1 MKLRYKFLLIFLVLV
16 LLITITNCQSIS
28 YADNLTDNSISNY
41 TVPSQNNLSL
51 YSEAGILIDSK
62 TGKVLYGKNENVK
75 MFPASTTKILTAII
89 TIENCNLSDK
99 VTASREAIISIPPGY
114 SNAEIQPNDT
124 ISVQDLLNVF
134 LIHSANEA
142 GYILAE
148 HISGSIEN
156 FANLMNKKAKEIGCT
171 NTHFTN
177 PSGIH
182 NENHYSTAYDMS
194 LIAQYCMKNETFRKV
209 VSTPYITFSP
219 SEGKQ
224 LKFYNTNDLIIN
236 TSKYYYKYAIG
247 IKTGYTSQAKNCLI
261 SASSKDGLELIAV
274 ILGAAHSEEV
284 SSTRYV
290 DTINLFNY
298 GFDNYKSTEILARNS
313 VIKNVEVENATKDT
327 KDLSLLAKDT
337 ISVLVPKNINID
349 ILEPSIEINNLSA
362 PISEGAVVGKITYN
376 INGENYST
384 DLVAGNSV
392 IRSDIKTLIVQI
404 VLAILF
410 LCILTKLLKKKK

>member
-156 FANLMNKKAKEIGCT
+156 FANLMNEKAKEIGCT

-194 LIAQYCMKNETFRKV
+194 LIAQYCMKNETFRKI

-298 GFDNYKSTEILARNS
+298 GFDNYKSTEILARDS
-313 VIKNVEVENATKDT
+313 VIKNVDVENATKDT

-349 ILEPSIEINNLSA
+349 TLEPSIEINNLSA

>member
-156 FANLMNKKAKEIGCT
+156 FANLMNEKAKEIGCT

-194 LIAQYCMKNETFRKV
+194 LIAQYCMKNETFRKI

>member
-114 SNAEIQPNDT
+114 SNAEIHPNDT

-156 FANLMNKKAKEIGCT
+156 FANLMNEKAKEIGCT

-194 LIAQYCMKNETFRKV
+194 LIAQYCMKNETFRKI

-298 GFDNYKSTEILARNS
+298 GFDNYKSTEILARDS
-313 VIKNVEVENATKDT
+313 VIKNVDVENATKDT

-349 ILEPSIEINNLSA
+349 TLEPSIEINNLSA

>member
-156 FANLMNKKAKEIGCT
+156 FANLMNEKAKEIGCT

-194 LIAQYCMKNETFRKV
+194 LIAQYCMKNETFRKI

-219 SEGKQ
+219 SEDKQ

-298 GFDNYKSTEILARNS
+298 GFDNYKSTEILARDS
-313 VIKNVEVENATKDT
+313 VIKNVEVENATKDS
-327 KDLSLLAKDT
+327 KDLSLLAKDS

-349 ILEPSIEINNLSA
+349 TLEPSIEINNLSA

-392 IRSDIKTLIVQI
+392 IRSDIETLIVQI

>member
-156 FANLMNKKAKEIGCT
+156 FANLMNEKAKEIGCT

-194 LIAQYCMKNETFRKV
+194 LIAQYCMKNETFRKI

-298 GFDNYKSTEILARNS
+298 GFDNYKSTEILARDS

-349 ILEPSIEINNLSA
+349 TLEPSIEINNLSA

-392 IRSDIKTLIVQI
+392 IRSDIETLIVQI

>member
-156 FANLMNKKAKEIGCT
+156 FANLMNEKAKEIGCT

-298 GFDNYKSTEILARNS
+298 GFDNYKSTEILARDS

>member
-156 FANLMNKKAKEIGCT
+156 FANLMNEKAKEIGCT

-194 LIAQYCMKNETFRKV
+194 LIAQYCMKNETFRKI

-298 GFDNYKSTEILARNS
+298 GFDNYKSTEILARDS
-313 VIKNVEVENATKDT
+313 VIKNVDVENATKDT

-349 ILEPSIEINNLSA
+349 TLEPSIEINNLSE
-362 PISEGAVVGKITYN
+362 SC
-376 INGENYST
+376 
-384 DLVAGNSV
+384 D
-392 IRSDIKTLIVQI
+392 
-404 VLAILF
+404 
-410 LCILTKLLKKKK
+410 ILTGFSKESKIREI

>member
-156 FANLMNKKAKEIGCT
+156 FANLMNEKAKEIGCT

-194 LIAQYCMKNETFRKV
+194 LIAQYCMKNETFRKI

-219 SEGKQ
+219 SEDKQ

-298 GFDNYKSTEILARNS
+298 GFDNYKSTEILARDS
-313 VIKNVEVENATKDT
+313 VIKNVEVENATKDS
-327 KDLSLLAKDT
+327 KDLSLLAKDA

-349 ILEPSIEINNLSA
+349 TLEPSIEINNLSA

-392 IRSDIKTLIVQI
+392 IRSDIETLIVQI

>member
-1 MKLRYKFLLIFLVLV
+1 MKLRYKFLLIFSILVLI
-16 LLITITNCQSIS
+16 ITITNYQNIS
-28 YADNLTDNSISNY
+28 YADNSTDNSISTY
-41 TVPSQNNLSL
+41 TIPSQNNLSL
-51 YSEAGILIDSK
+51 YSDAGILIDSK

-75 MFPASTTKILTAII
+75 MYPASTTKILTAII
-89 TIENCNLSDK
+89 AIENCNLSDK
-99 VTASREAIISIPPGY
+99 VTASREAVISIPPGY

-156 FANLMNKKAKEIGCT
+156 FANLMNEKAKEIGCT

-194 LIAQYCMKNETFRKV
+194 LIAQYCMKNETFRKI

-219 SEGKQ
+219 SEDKQ

-261 SASSKDGLELIAV
+261 STSSKDGLELITV

-290 DTINLFNY
+290 DTINLFDY
-298 GFDNYKSTEILARNS
+298 GFDNYKSTEILARDS

-349 ILEPSIEINNLSA
+349 TLEPSIEINNLSA

-392 IRSDIKTLIVQI
+392 IRSDIETLIVQI

>member
-156 FANLMNKKAKEIGCT
+156 FANLMNEKAKEIGCT

-194 LIAQYCMKNETFRKV
+194 LIAQYCMKNETFRKI

-219 SEGKQ
+219 SEDKQ

-261 SASSKDGLELIAV
+261 SASSKDGLELITV

-298 GFDNYKSTEILARNS
+298 GFDNYKSTEILARDS
-313 VIKNVEVENATKDT
+313 VIKNVEVENATKDS
-327 KDLSLLAKDT
+327 KDLSLLAKDA

-349 ILEPSIEINNLSA
+349 TLEPSIEINNLSA

-392 IRSDIKTLIVQI
+392 IRSDIETLIVQI

>member
-156 FANLMNKKAKEIGCT
+156 FANLMNEKAKEIGCT

-194 LIAQYCMKNETFRKV
+194 LIAQYCMKNETFRKI

-298 GFDNYKSTEILARNS
+298 GFDNYKSTEILARDS

-349 ILEPSIEINNLSA
+349 TLEPSIEINNLSA

>member
-156 FANLMNKKAKEIGCT
+156 FANLMNEKAKEIGCT

-194 LIAQYCMKNETFRKV
+194 LIAQYCMKNETFRKI

-349 ILEPSIEINNLSA
+349 TLEPSIEINNLSA

-384 DLVAGNSV
+384 DLVAGNSI

-404 VLAILF
+404 VLEILF

>member
-156 FANLMNKKAKEIGCT
+156 FANLMNEKAKEIGCT

-194 LIAQYCMKNETFRKV
+194 LIAQYCMKNETFRKI

-298 GFDNYKSTEILARNS
+298 GFDNYKSTEILARDS

-349 ILEPSIEINNLSA
+349 TLEPSIEINNLSA

-392 IRSDIKTLIVQI
+392 IRSDIETLIVQI
-404 VLAILF
+404 VLEILF
-410 LCILTKLLKKKK
+410 LFILTKLLKKKK

>member
-156 FANLMNKKAKEIGCT
+156 FANLMNEKAKEIGCT

-194 LIAQYCMKNETFRKV
+194 LIAQYCMKNETFRKI

-219 SEGKQ
+219 SEDKQ

-261 SASSKDGLELIAV
+261 SASSKDGLELITV

-298 GFDNYKSTEILARNS
+298 GFDNYKSTEILARDS
-313 VIKNVEVENATKDT
+313 VIKNVEVENATKDS
-327 KDLSLLAKDT
+327 KDLSLLAKDA
-337 ISVLVPKNINID
+337 ISILVPKNINID
-349 ILEPSIEINNLSA
+349 TLEPSIEINNLSA

>member
-156 FANLMNKKAKEIGCT
+156 FANLMNEKAKEIGCT

-298 GFDNYKSTEILARNS
+298 GFDNYKSTEILARDS

-337 ISVLVPKNINID
+337 ISVPVPKNINID
-349 ILEPSIEINNLSA
+349 TLEPSIEINNLSA